1 MRNKFFLSLLFMAL
15 IMLVSGFFM
24 MGCHGKNSNAE
35 GANAEKEKPS
45 SAVKA
50 AESAQKESPIPL
62 SPKANVVVVYYFMT
76 TQRCPSCRA
85 IEAYTKEAIEKGFS
99 DALKKSDMVWRMVNV
114 DESGNSHF
122 IKDFQLYTKSVVLV
136 KFRDGK
142 QVSWKNLDKVW
153 SLLGDQNQFI
163 AYIINEVKSFMEKG

>member
-1 MRNKFFLSLLFMAL
+1 MRSKFISSLLFMAL
-15 IMLVSGFFM
+15 IMLVPGFFM

-45 SAVKA
+45 SAVQT
-50 AESAQKESPIPL
+50 AESVLKESPIPL

-85 IEAYTKEAIEKGFS
+85 IEAYTKEAIEKGFA
-99 DALKKSDMVWRMVNV
+99 DALKKRDMVCRMVNV
-114 DESGNSHF
+114 EDSGNAHF
-122 IKDFQLYTKSVVLV
+122 IKDYQLYTKSVVLV
-136 KFRDGK
+136 KIRDGK

-153 SLLGDQNQFI
+153 ALLGDQKTFM
-163 AYIINEVKSFMEKG
+163 AYIVDEVKSFTEKG